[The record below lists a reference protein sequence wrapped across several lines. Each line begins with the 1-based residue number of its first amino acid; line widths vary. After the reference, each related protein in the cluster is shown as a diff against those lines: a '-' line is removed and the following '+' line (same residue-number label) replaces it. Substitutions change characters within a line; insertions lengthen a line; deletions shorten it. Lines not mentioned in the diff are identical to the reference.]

1 MAAENTVLSALANEA
16 VSHVGDTFE
25 DQLFV
30 DFTGAAHAGSANST
44 YNLASADW
52 FKVFNVP
59 AGAVITEFGWVTHTT
74 DANNPTFTITGVDG
88 TSTGEEM
95 KSATAIGAAYAAVIV
110 HDTTP
115 VEFASS
121 AGYVKVTGGTATNDA
136 GKVTFFIKGF
146 VAKRQS

>member
-1 MAAENTVLSALANEA
+1 MAENTVLSGLANKA

-25 DQLFV
+25 DQLYV
-30 DFTGAAHAGSANST
+30 DFTGAAYKGSADSA
-44 YNLASADW
+44 YNLASADT
-52 FKVFNVP
+52 FKAFNIP
-59 AGAVITEFGWVTHTT
+59 KGGVITEFGWVTHVT

-115 VEFASS
+115 VIFASS
-121 AGYVKVTGGTATNDA
+121 AGYVQITGGTATNDA

-146 VAKRQS
+146 VAKRQA

>member
-1 MAAENTVLSALANEA
+1 MAENLNLSALRKPA

-30 DFTGAAHAGSANST
+30 DFSAI
-44 YNLASADW
+44 NLASGDT
-52 FKVFNVP
+52 FKAFNVP
-59 AGAVITEFGWVTHTT
+59 KGAVITEFGWVTHTT
-74 DANNPTFTITGVDG
+74 DAQNPTFTITGVDG

-115 VEFASS
+115 VIFASDS
-121 AGYVKVTGGTATNDA
+121 GYVQITGGTATNDA

>member
-1 MAAENTVLSALANEA
+1 MAANNAYLSALANKA

-30 DFTGAAHAGSANST
+30 DFTGATYKGSADSS

-52 FKVFNVP
+52 FTAFNVP
-59 AGAVITEFGWVTHTT
+59 KGAVITEFGWVTHTT
-74 DANNPTFTITGVDG
+74 DANNPTFTITGVDA

-115 VEFASS
+115 VIFAGS
-121 AGYVKVTGGTATNDA
+121 AGTVKITGGTATNDA
-136 GKVTFFIKGF
+136 GIVTFFIKGF
-146 VAKRQS
+146 VAKRQA